1 MSLKNLQV
9 PIQRFLRFLE
19 VERNASA
26 YTIKSYREDLEGWVE
41 YVLDC
46 REGICP
52 RPDVITTDE
61 LRGYLAAMH
70 EAQYAKTTIARHL
83 AALRSFFRFG
93 QREGW
98 AQTNP
103 AKPLR
108 NPRTGLQLPF
118 VLSTVEVQR
127 LLETPPRDEPL
138 GIRDRAILETMYSA
152 GVRVGEL
159 TGLNLGDILWSEEI
173 VRVRGKGKK
182 ERFAPLGSYAID
194 ALKSWL
200 AVRPDLLKRE
210 EGEKSA
216 DAPVFLNKWG
226 TRLTTRSVARKL
238 EKYIKE
244 AGLDSRTTPHTLR
257 HSFATHLLDR
267 GAGIRSIQE
276 LLGHKS
282 LKTTQIYTHV
292 SMSSLREIY
301 EHSHPRAKVKRKA
314 G

>member
-9 PIQRFLRFLE
+9 PIQRFLRYLE

-46 REGICP
+46 RGGVCP

-61 LRGYLAAMH
+61 LRGFLAAMH
-70 EAQYAKTTIARHL
+70 EAKYAKTTIARHL

-103 AKPLR
+103 ASPLR

-118 VLSTVEVQR
+118 VLSTAEIKR
-127 LLETPPRDEPL
+127 LLETPPTDETL

-159 TGLNLGDILWSEEI
+159 VGLNVGDILWLEEI
-173 VRVRGKGKK
+173 IRVRGKGKK

-194 ALKSWL
+194 ALKRWF
-200 AVRPDLLKRE
+200 AVRSELLKQD
-210 EGEKSA
+210 EGNKIA
-216 DAPVFLNKWG
+216 DAPAFLNKWG

-301 EHSHPRAKVKRKA
+301 EHSHPRAKAKKKA